1 MRKVLSITFTLVML
15 ICVVNLTQAQT
26 RVVKGVVTAS
36 PDGLPM
42 PGVTILDK
50 SNQTGTTTNV
60 DGEYSI
66 TVGPNSILV
75 FSFIGYSSQEVTVG
89 NQSEININLE
99 EDASELSEVVV
110 TALGISKEKEKL
122 GYSLTEV
129 GSETM
134 TKARETNV
142 ANSLA
147 GRVAGLVVKGTN
159 SGPGGTSK
167 ITLRGTPSINGT
179 GSPLYVINGVPMDN
193 TQRGSAGQ
201 WGGSDNGDGIGN
213 LSPDDIETMTVLKG
227 QAASALYGTRA
238 SNGVILIT
246 TKSGKKGGEWSAS
259 YNLNYMVE
267 NPVDFTDFQ
276 NQYGQGTGGQR
287 PTTATDA
294 QTTGRLAWGELM
306 GGSVIGFDGNQYPY
320 EPTSD
325 TYLDF
330 YRTGSNF
337 TNTVSVSKGLGTD
350 GSFRMSV
357 SNLDSKS
364 IVPNSGMD
372 RLSLNLNVDQNITDK
387 LNVTAMV
394 NYIDQKS
401 TNIPFL
407 SDGPKNPNN
416 FLFLAPNISQS
427 IFAPGYN
434 ADTGAETVFS
444 DDIYVTN
451 PYFIV
456 NQGIND
462 LGRKRTISALSTKYS
477 FTENIYAMVRIG
489 NDVSNDDFYSIDPY
503 GLAYSANLQGNLNSR
518 GQSARSELNIDGIFG
533 AKVDLTEGLVLDALI
548 GGNIRKN
555 KYESVSVG
563 GSRFVLPYL
572 YSPFN
577 VEAFSRG
584 YSYSQLEVHSGFYS
598 LDFGIKEFLT
608 LSTTGRYDVYSTL
621 TSPVSDDNS
630 IFSPS
635 VSMAFLFDQFLNI
648 PAMDFGKL
656 RASYAVTSGDPGV
669 AYSNQFYYSSA
680 NSFAGVPAGSSPTSL
695 PNLFLKPF
703 TTDEI
708 EIGLDM
714 NFFNNRLGLDMAYYT
729 KTTHNE
735 IMNASLSIAS
745 GFSSAVVAT
754 GSIQNKGLEV
764 LLTGKPIQTADFTW
778 TSSFNLTKVKNEVLS
793 TDENNNPVNLGQN
806 RATLGNAVT
815 AYVVGEA
822 GPQIRAYD
830 YQYNAD
836 GSIVVDEAG
845 LPVRGDLI
853 NMGTVLPTLYG
864 GWNNEFNYKGVSFSF
879 LIDYNYGNKVL
890 SATEFYSTFRG
901 LNQVTLEG
909 RESGVTNSGVT
920 ASAEDYYKALA
931 QNITSTSVVD
941 GDFIKLRQ
949 MTLGYSLPA
958 SWFGNTPVIK
968 GLDISF
974 VARNLAIL
982 MRKAKNIDPEASFG
996 SNINYTG
1003 IEGTSLPSTR
1013 SFGFNL
1019 NFKLN

>member
-1 MRKVLSITFTLVML
+1 MRKVLSITFTLILML
-15 ICVVNLTQAQT
+15 GTIAFVQAQS
-26 RVVKGVVTAS
+26 RVLKGVVTSA

-42 PGVTILDK
+42 PGVTILNK
-50 SNQTGTTTNV
+50 SNQSGTTTNV

-66 TVGPNSILV
+66 SVEPSTVLV
-75 FSFIGYSSQEVTVG
+75 FSFIGYSTQEITVG
-89 NQSEININLE
+89 NRTELNITLE
-99 EDASELSEVVV
+99 EDASELNEVVV

-129 GSETM
+129 SSETM

-193 TQRGSAGQ
+193 TQRGGAGQ

-246 TKSGKKGGEWSAS
+246 TKSGSKGGDWSAS

-276 NQYGQGTGGQR
+276 NEYGQGTGGQR

-294 QTTGRLAWGELM
+294 QTTGRLAWGERM
-306 GGSVIGFDGNQYPY
+306 GGSVIGYDGNQYPY
-320 EPTSD
+320 TPTND
-325 TYLDF
+325 GYLDF

-337 TNTVSVSKGLGTD
+337 TNTVSVSKGLGSD

-387 LNVTAMV
+387 LNVTAMI

-401 TNIPFL
+401 DNIPFL

-434 ADTGAETVFS
+434 TDNGAETVFS

-503 GLAYSANLQGNLNSR
+503 GLAYTANLQGNLNSR
-518 GQSARSELNIDGIFG
+518 GQSTRSELNIDGLFG
-533 AKVDLTEGLVLDALI
+533 AKVDLTEGLVLDALL

-555 KYESVSVG
+555 KFESVSVG

-584 YSYSQLEVHSGFYS
+584 YSFSELEVHSGFYS
-598 LDFGIKEFLT
+598 LDFGIKDFLT

-635 VSMAFLFDQFLNI
+635 VSAAFLFDRFLNI
-648 PAMDFGKL
+648 SAMDFGKL
-656 RASYAVTSGDPGV
+656 RVSYAVTSGDPGV

-680 NSFAGVPAGSSPTSL
+680 NSYAGVPAGSSPTSL

-703 TTDEI
+703 TTDEF

-714 NFFNNRLGLDMAYYT
+714 NFFNNRLGLDLAYYT
-729 KTTHNE
+729 KTTNNE

-745 GFSSAVVAT
+745 GFNSAVVAT

-764 LLTGKPIQTADFTW
+764 LLTGKPIQTSDFTW
-778 TSSFNLTKVKNEVLS
+778 TSSFNITSVKNEVLS

-815 AYVVGEA
+815 AYVVGEP

-830 YQYNAD
+830 YQYNPD
-836 GSIVVDEAG
+836 GSIVVNEAG
-845 LPVRGDLI
+845 LPVRGELI
-853 NMGTVLPTLYG
+853 NMGSVLPTLYG
-864 GWNNEFNYKGVSFSF
+864 GWNNEFNYKGISFSF

-901 LNQVTLEG
+901 LNKVTLEG
-909 RESGVTNSGVT
+909 RESGVTNGGVT
-920 ASAEDYYKALA
+920 APAEDYYKALA
-931 QNITSTSVVD
+931 QNITRTSVVD

-968 GLDISF
+968 GLDVSF

>member
-1 MRKVLSITFTLVML
+1 MRKILSISFTLALML
-15 ICVVNLTQAQT
+15 CAVALAQGQS
-26 RVVKGVVTAS
+26 RILKGVVTAE
-36 PDGLPM
+36 GLPM

-50 SNQTGTTTNV
+50 STQTGTTTNV

-66 TVGPNSILV
+66 SVGPNSVLV
-75 FSFIGYSSQEVTVG
+75 FSFIGYASQEFPVG
-89 NQSEININLE
+89 NRTELNVNLV

-110 TALGISKEKEKL
+110 TALGISKEKETL

-129 GSETM
+129 DSESL

-147 GRVAGLVVKGTN
+147 GRVAGLVVKGTS

-167 ITLRGTPSINGT
+167 VLLRGTPSINGS

-193 TQRGSAGQ
+193 TQRGGAGQ

-246 TKSGKKGGEWSAS
+246 TKSGSKGGDWSAS

-276 NQYGQGTGGQR
+276 NEYGQGTGGQR

-294 QTTGRLAWGELM
+294 QTTGRLAWGEPM
-306 GGSVIGFDGNQYPY
+306 GGNVIGFDGNQYPY
-320 EPTSD
+320 SPTND
-325 TYLDF
+325 GYLEF

-337 TNTVSVSKGLGTD
+337 TNTVSVSKGLGSD

-357 SNLDSKS
+357 SNLNSKS
-364 IVPNSGMD
+364 IVPNSDMD

-401 TNIPFL
+401 DNIPNL

-416 FLFLAPNISQS
+416 FLFLAPNVSQS

-434 ADTGAETVFS
+434 TDTGAETVFS

-477 FTENIYAMVRIG
+477 FTDNIYAMVRIG
-489 NDVSNDDFYSIDPY
+489 NDVSNDDFFSIDPY

-518 GQSARSELNIDGIFG
+518 GQSTRSELNIDGIFG
-533 AKVDLTEGLVLDALI
+533 AKVDLTEGLVMDALV

-555 KYESVSVG
+555 KFESVSVG

-584 YSYSQLEVHSGFYS
+584 YSFSELEVHSGFYS
-598 LDFGIKEFLT
+598 LDFGIKDFLT

-635 VSMAFLFDQFLNI
+635 VSAAFLFDKFLNI
-648 PAMDFGKL
+648 PSMDFGKL
-656 RASYAVTSGDPGV
+656 RLSYAVTSGDPGV

-680 NSFAGVPAGSSPTSL
+680 NSFAGVPAGSAPTSL
-695 PNLFLKPF
+695 PNLFLKPY
-703 TTDEI
+703 TTDEF

-714 NFFNNRLGLDMAYYT
+714 NFFNNRLGFDLAYYT
-729 KTTHNE
+729 KTTNNE

-745 GFSSAVVAT
+745 GFNSAVVAT
-754 GSIQNKGLEV
+754 GSIENKGLEV
-764 LLTGKPIQTADFTW
+764 LVTGKPIQTNNFTW
-778 TSSFNLTKVKNEVLS
+778 STSFNLTKVQNKVLS
-793 TDENNNPVNLGQN
+793 TDENNNPINLGQN

-815 AYVVGEA
+815 AFVVGEA

-830 YQYNAD
+830 YAYNSD
-836 GSIVVDEAG
+836 GSIMVDEAG
-845 LPVRGDLI
+845 LPVRGELI
-853 NMGTVLPTLYG
+853 NMGTVIPTLYG
-864 GWNNEFNYKGVSFSF
+864 GWNNEFNYKGISFSF

-909 RESGVTNSGVT
+909 RESGVTNGGVT
-920 ASAEDYYKALA
+920 APAEDYYKALA
-931 QNITSTSVVD
+931 QNVTSTSVVD

-949 MTLGYSLPA
+949 LTLGYSLPA
-958 SWFGNTPVIK
+958 SLFGNTPVIK

-974 VARNLAIL
+974 VARNLGYL

-996 SNINYTG
+996 SNINYAG
-1003 IEGTSLPSTR
+1003 IEGTALPSTR

>member
-1 MRKVLSITFTLVML
+1 MRKILSISFTLVLML
-15 ICVVNLTQAQT
+15 GAIALAQGQS
-26 RVVKGVVTAS
+26 RVLKGVVTAS

-50 SNQTGTTTNV
+50 SNQTGTTTNI

-66 TVGPNSILV
+66 SVGPNSVLV
-75 FSFIGYSSQEVTVG
+75 FSFIGYATQEITVG
-89 NQSEININLE
+89 NQTELNINLE
-99 EDASELSEVVV
+99 EDANELSEVVV

-129 GSETM
+129 DSESL

-147 GRVAGLVVKGTN
+147 GRVAGLVVKGTS

-167 ITLRGTPSINGT
+167 VLLRGVPSINGS

-193 TQRGSAGQ
+193 TQRGGSGQ

-246 TKSGKKGGEWSAS
+246 TKSGSKGGDWSAS

-294 QTTGRLAWGELM
+294 QTTGRLAWGERM
-306 GGSVIGFDGNQYPY
+306 GGNVIGFDGNQYPY
-320 EPTSD
+320 SPTND
-325 TYLDF
+325 GYLDF

-427 IFAPGYN
+427 IFAPGFD
-434 ADTGAETVFS
+434 AATGAETVFS

-462 LGRKRTISALSTKYS
+462 QGRKRTISALSTKYS
-477 FTENIYAMVRIG
+477 FTKDIYAMVRIG

-518 GQSARSELNIDGIFG
+518 GQSTRSELNIDGIFG
-533 AKVDLTEGLVLDALI
+533 AKVNLTEGIELDALV

-555 KYESVSVG
+555 KFESVSVG

-584 YSYSQLEVHSGFYS
+584 YSFSELEVHSGFYS
-598 LDFGIKEFLT
+598 LDFGIKDFLT

-621 TSPVSDDNS
+621 TSSVSDDNS

-635 VSMAFLFDQFLNI
+635 VSAAFLFDKFLNI
-648 PAMDFGKL
+648 PAMDFGKF

-669 AYSNQFYYSSA
+669 AYSNQLYYSSA
-680 NSFAGVPAGSSPTSL
+680 NSYAGVPAGSAPTSL

-708 EIGLDM
+708 ELGLDM
-714 NFFNNRLGLDMAYYT
+714 NFYNNRLGFDIAYYT

-754 GSIQNKGLEV
+754 GSIQNKGIEI
-764 LLTGKPIQTADFTW
+764 LLTGKPIQNQNFTW
-778 TSSFNLTKVKNEVLS
+778 TSSFNLTNVKNEVLS
-793 TDENNNPVNLGQN
+793 TDENNGPINLGQN

-815 AYVVGEA
+815 AFVVGEA

-830 YQYNAD
+830 YAYNSD
-836 GSIVVDEAG
+836 GSIQVDEAG
-845 LPVRGDLI
+845 LPVRGELI

-864 GWNNEFNYKGVSFSF
+864 GWNNEFNFKGISFSF

-901 LNQVTLEG
+901 LNKVTLEG
-909 RESGVTNSGVT
+909 RESGVTTGGVT
-920 ASAEDYYKALA
+920 APAQAYYQALA
-931 QNITSTSVVD
+931 QNVTSTSVVD

-949 MTLGYSLPA
+949 LTLGYSLPA

-974 VARNLAIL
+974 VARNLAYL

-996 SNINYTG
+996 SNINFAG
-1003 IEGTSLPSTR
+1003 IEGTALPSTR

>member
-1 MRKVLSITFTLVML
+1 MRKVLSITFTLVLL
-15 ICVVNLTQAQT
+15 ISVINLTQAQT
-26 RVVKGVVTAS
+26 RIVKGVVTAS

-246 TKSGKKGGEWSAS
+246 TKSGKKGGDWSAS

-294 QTTGRLAWGELM
+294 QSTGRLAWGEAM
-306 GGSVIGFDGNQYPY
+306 GGTVIGFDGNQYPY
-320 EPTSD
+320 SPTSD

-337 TNTVSVSKGLGTD
+337 TNTVSVSKGLGSD

-434 ADTGAETVFS
+434 ADSGAETVFS

-477 FTENIYAMVRIG
+477 FTKDIYAMVRIG

-533 AKVDLTEGLVLDALI
+533 AKVDLTEGLVLDALV

-555 KYESVSVG
+555 KFESVSVG

-598 LDFGIKEFLT
+598 LDFGIKDYLT

-621 TSPVSDDNS
+621 TSPVSSDNS

-745 GFSSAVVAT
+745 GFNSAVVAT

-901 LNQVTLEG
+901 LNKVTLEG
-909 RESGVTNSGVT
+909 RESGVTNGGVT
-920 ASAEDYYKALA
+920 APAQSYYQALA
-931 QNITSTSVVD
+931 QNITRTSVVD

-949 MTLGYSLPA
+949 LTLGYSLPA